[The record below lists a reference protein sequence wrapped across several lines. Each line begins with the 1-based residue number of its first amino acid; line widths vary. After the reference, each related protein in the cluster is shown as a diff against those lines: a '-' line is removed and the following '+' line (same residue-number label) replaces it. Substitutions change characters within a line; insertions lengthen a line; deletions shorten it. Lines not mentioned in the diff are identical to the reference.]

1 MRKLA
6 LALLLLTL
14 TACGAA
20 TPSTGSDSTGATSPA
35 AETPA
40 ASMAASP
47 AATSAVS
54 DPSLPP
60 QVPQETT
67 TSIGVIGGS
76 NNAGATD
83 EIERQALAVLTQQL
97 NQPVDAF
104 TLQSKEPVEWSD
116 GSLGCAAP
124 DMMYMQV
131 ITPGYKLT
139 YTDGAQ
145 TYELHTNDTGSQIIW
160 CENGKPRQGS

>member
-1 MRKLA
+1 MRTLA

-20 TPSTGSDSTGATSPA
+20 ATAPGSDTTGATAPA

-40 ASMAASP
+40 ASS
-47 AATSAVS
+47 AATSAAS

-60 QVPQETT
+60 AVPQETA

-97 NQPVDAF
+97 NKPVDAF

-145 TYELHTNDTGSQIIW
+145 TYELHTNDTGSSIIW